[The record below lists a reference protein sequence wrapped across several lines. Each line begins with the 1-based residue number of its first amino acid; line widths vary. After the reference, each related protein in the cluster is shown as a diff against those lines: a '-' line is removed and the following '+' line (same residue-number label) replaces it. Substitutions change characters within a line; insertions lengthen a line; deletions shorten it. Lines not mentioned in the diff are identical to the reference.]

1 MIELAEIG
9 TRLGKHWLLAWE
21 YAEAFRGRRDG
32 TITAAKRLRIFKE
45 LAKLFESGIF
55 EYDGKRYRTDP
66 SKIMAA
72 LRTVC
77 DADKYNFKNHN
88 YLKKVLL
95 ETSERLSAEG
105 LTAREEGRRIED
117 KKVRRLEGK
126 DEEWPEGI
134 EDIKTRLGVEKM
146 SDLIGG
152 KARKEDRG

>member
-105 LTAREEGRRIED
+105 LTAREEGRRIEV
-117 KKVRRLEGK
+117 KKVRRKE
-126 DEEWPEGI
+126 DRQDDWPEEIG
-134 EDIKTRLGVEKM
+134 DIKDRLGVKRM

>member
-105 LTAREEGRRIED
+105 LTAREEQKGIEG
-117 KKVRRLEGK
+117 KKDRRLEGEQ
-126 DEEWPEGI
+126 DEWPEGI
-134 EDIKTRLGVEKM
+134 EEIKDRLGVTKM
-146 SDLIGG
+146 SELIGKG
-152 KARKEDRG
+152 VKNP